1 MTLGLRLH
9 PSPGAARE
17 EGWPGARGE
26 LAGRLRSRGPG
37 GRISER
43 KTQGQQSAPKKPA
56 FQLPRL
62 LREPSRVLGRLR
74 FTARLRPRGKV
85 ARRSEGSPLPLANPT
100 TRPSPAF
107 HGPGPRGGGEL
118 SREEERSA
126 PPRPGQTRAGSAAP
140 PPAPRRPAR
149 AAGPLRPRIMHGSE
163 VPSALPPLEDAI
175 YVGGGR
181 GPGGQ
186 EGVADGRT
194 AARPGRRPERP
205 LESRRARLP
214 RGGQTRPKALEQSLC
229 TPGGTRTG
237 RERGTDRRGG
247 PRSGHEVARVS
258 AHFPYEVGGEGR
270 EGRVPAAPS
279 PLPELCTTR
288 RGEGHCV
295 SGLGRE
301 GRLMD
306 PNLGGRPGG
315 RGLSPPPV
323 WQEALRPR
331 PLPRGRGWFAGGGH
345 RRGEGRGL
353 GWGWGSRWRSGEA
366 ARGVLGFVTVR
377 TRGKLRSW

>member
-126 PPRPGQTRAGSAAP
+126 PSRPGQTRAGSAAP

-149 AAGPLRPRIMHGSE
+149 AAGPLSPRIMHGPE

-237 RERGTDRRGG
+237 RERPPERSRSCQSVRPFPVRG
-247 PRSGHEVARVS
+247 
-258 AHFPYEVGGEGR
+258 
-270 EGRVPAAPS
+270 
-279 PLPELCTTR
+279 
-288 RGEGHCV
+288 RG
-295 SGLGRE
+295 
-301 GRLMD
+301 
-306 PNLGGRPGG
+306 GG
-315 RGLSPPPV
+315 RGGRGGFRPPP
-323 WQEALRPR
+323 RPCLSSA
-331 PLPRGRGWFAGGGH
+331 PPAVEKAIVCPVLAGKGD
-345 RRGEGRGL
+345 
-353 GWGWGSRWRSGEA
+353 
-366 ARGVLGFVTVR
+366 
-377 TRGKLRSW
+377 